1 MTKKALLDE
10 INRLPL
16 AERLRLIEQVWDGI
30 AATPES
36 VPVPDW
42 HRAELDRRL
51 DNPSLE
57 PSLSPEELRERLRKL
72 G

>member
-1 MTKKALLDE
+1 MTKQALLDE

-16 AERLRLIEQVWDGI
+16 AERLRLVEQVWDRI

-51 DNPSLE
+51 DNPSPE
-57 PSLSPEELRERLRKL
+57 PILSPEELRERLRKL